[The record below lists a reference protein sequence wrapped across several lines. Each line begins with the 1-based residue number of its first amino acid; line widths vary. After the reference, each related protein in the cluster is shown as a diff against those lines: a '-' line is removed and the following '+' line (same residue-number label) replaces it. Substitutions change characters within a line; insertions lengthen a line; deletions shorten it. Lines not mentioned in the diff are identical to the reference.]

1 MSYGMKDNYL
11 DKLEQISL
19 RKSQNQTQPQEAHM
33 KTVQNTLEERNATH
47 GDFREGAKISQHL
60 KKVVATYG
68 VNLTPTHKESL
79 DMIMHKIARLL
90 NGDPMHVDTW
100 HDIVGYA
107 TLAVE
112 DIEESKLD
120 NLRQDNAV

>member
-1 MSYGMKDNYL
+1 
-11 DKLEQISL
+11 
-19 RKSQNQTQPQEAHM
+19 M
-33 KTVQNTLEERNATH
+33 KTIHDTLQGRNSTH

-79 DMIMHKIARLL
+79 DMIMHKVARLL

-112 DIEESKLD
+112 DIEASKLD
-120 NLRQDNAV
+120 DLRQDNAV

>member
-1 MSYGMKDNYL
+1 MKDNYL

-19 RKSQNQTQPQEAHM
+19 NKSQNQTKPQEAHM
-33 KTVQNTLEERNATH
+33 NTIHEILQERNATH

-68 VNLTPTHKESL
+68 VDLIPAHKESL

-90 NGDPMHVDTW
+90 NGDPMHKDTW
-100 HDIVGYA
+100 HDIMGY
-107 TLAVE
+107 TQLAINE
-112 DIEESKLD
+112 IDLIKLD
-120 NLRQDNAV
+120 TLNKDNAV